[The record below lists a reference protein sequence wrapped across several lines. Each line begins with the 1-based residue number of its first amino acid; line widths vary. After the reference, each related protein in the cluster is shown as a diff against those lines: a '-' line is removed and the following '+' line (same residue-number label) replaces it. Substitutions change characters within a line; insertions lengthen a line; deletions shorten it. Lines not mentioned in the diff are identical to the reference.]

1 MEMNPFISDGH
12 LHCFYLLATV
22 NIAPTRIGEQ
32 VSEDQSLFFGPIYLG
47 RELEVARGWEERE
60 WGVIG

>member
-1 MEMNPFISDGH
+1 M
-12 LHCFYLLATV
+12 ATV

-32 VSEDQSLFFGPIYLG
+32 ISEDQSLFLGPIFLG
-47 RELEVARGWEERE
+47 TELEVARGWEERE